1 MLFHLK
7 VYDDPVLLK
16 AQKKEAEMRRKE
28 AIARFSPNIMN
39 VLIIITTVM
48 TTIREEKRR
57 VAKHKREREGRLR
70 GWNLIREK
78 YNIKRKEEKGEYSDY
93 EGGSGKVEEEEEE
106 VGEGIITEAKI
117 QAVERIEDATSL
129 VTDLL
134 RF

>member
-93 EGGSGKVEEEEEE
+93 EGGSGKVEEEEE

>member
-28 AIARFSPNIMN
+28 EIARFSPNIMN

-78 YNIKRKEEKGEYSDY
+78 YNIKRKEKEGEDSED
-93 EGGSGKVEEEEEE
+93 EGGSGKVEEEEE

>member
-16 AQKKEAEMRRKE
+16 AQKKEAEMKRKE
-28 AIARFSPNIMN
+28 AVARLSTIITI
-39 VLIIITTVM
+39 LIIM

-57 VAKHKREREGRLR
+57 LAKHKREREGRHR

-78 YNIKRKEEKGEYSDY
+78 YNIKREGEEEDDSED
-93 EGGSGKVEEEEEE
+93 EGGSSKVDVTEEEKEE
-106 VGEGIITEAKI
+106 GRIMTEAKI

-129 VTDLL
+129 VSGLL
-134 RF
+134 TF